1 MSEPKQS
8 GQAGMLDQ
16 PVSRR
21 GLIKYI
27 LLGFS
32 ALATAAGTLT
42 PIIAYVWPP
51 KREGDQA
58 GERVSVAST
67 LDIPPGTGAVYSVN
81 NQPVIVINTPD
92 GFKALSAVCTHLA
105 CIVFW
110 NEEKGVI
117 ACPCHAGFFT
127 TSGAVISGPPPAP
140 LLAYQVQV
148 EGDQIYV
155 EGGSS

>member
-1 MSEPKQS
+1 MSDPKRSEQ
-8 GQAGMLDQ
+8 GGILDE

-21 GLIKYI
+21 GLVKYL

-42 PIIAYVWPP
+42 PIIAYIWPP

-58 GERVSVAST
+58 GERVAVASV
-67 LDIPPGTGAVYSVN
+67 LDLPPGKGAVYSVN
-81 NQPVIVINTPD
+81 NEPVIVINTPD

-110 NEEKGVI
+110 NEEKAVI
-117 ACPCHAGFFT
+117 ACPCHAGFFST
-127 TSGAVISGPPPAP
+127 NGSVISGPPPAP
-140 LLAYQVQV
+140 LQAYRVQV